1 MILSENKKL
10 IEVDY
15 TCISQYGYLEAL
27 DDKTVIFSYHGRLVH
42 QKGLE
47 VIEKAIPLCIKQNPN
62 IRFVIT
68 GQGDVRLE
76 EQQIKLA
83 NEFPGKVLYLKG
95 YHRALARLCVA
106 ISDFI
111 VLPSFFEPCGLEDFI
126 ASIVGTIPLA
136 HKTGGLQKIV
146 DKETGFLYS
155 PNTHEE
161 LCKNI
166 LSLVDFK
173 NNEKSER

>member
-1 MILSENKKL
+1 M
-10 IEVDY
+10 
-15 TCISQYGYLEAL
+15 
-27 DDKTVIFSYHGRLVH
+27 
-42 QKGLE
+42 
-47 VIEKAIPLCIKQNPN
+47 
-62 IRFVIT
+62 IT

-83 NEFPGKVLYLKG
+83 NEFSGKVLYLKG

-155 PNTHEE
+155 SNTHEE

-173 NNEKSER
+173 NNEKSAFISMIKNASNKVHFEYDWNIVIKNCYIPLYE